1 MENSNFADH
10 HRNQELDLH
19 PFHLHFPIDPG
30 LVPVPVP
37 VRLLAT
43 VRVMPPLLIAQ
54 HPQKGDPGR
63 ESTATLAPR
72 ASTTLMIPAN
82 VADVEKTANA
92 PSAPNQNQNPD
103 ATAEGGTVRVRGKKR
118 YLNWIL
124 VSRGKKKKNLR
135 KNGWKSLPR

>member
-19 PFHLHFPIDPG
+19 PFHLHCPIDPG
-30 LVPVPVP
+30 LVPVPV
-37 VRLLAT
+37 RLLVT

-63 ESTATLAPR
+63 ESTATLALR

-82 VADVEKTANA
+82 VVDVEKTASA
-92 PSAPNQNQNPD
+92 PSAPNLNQNQNPD

-118 YLNWIL
+118 YLNWML